1 MAFPG
6 KQYPSGTVFLSGLC
20 RRGFDLCEQRQSGP
34 ECGVWVTFGERSNFL
49 GTAWAWFLPD
59 HEFSWRIKKV
69 ASVQERVIDIVAE
82 QLGVDKEKVTPE
94 TSFVNDLGADSLD
107 TVELVMELEEEFD
120 ITIPDDA
127 AEKIQTVGQAVQYI
141 ENSQS

>member
-1 MAFPG
+1 MD
-6 KQYPSGTVFLSGLC
+6 YPAGSRVSSPRLGL
-20 RRGFDLCEQRQSGP
+20 
-34 ECGVWVTFGERSNFL
+34 
-49 GTAWAWFLPD
+49 
-59 HEFSWRIKKV
+59 EFSWRILKV

>member
-1 MAFPG
+1 V
-6 KQYPSGTVFLSGLC
+6 Q
-20 RRGFDLCEQRQSGP
+20 
-34 ECGVWVTFGERSNFL
+34 
-49 GTAWAWFLPD
+49 
-59 HEFSWRIKKV
+59 V